1 MPTRALLVIDV
12 QNEYF
17 AGGALPVTHPSDS
30 LPRILEAMD
39 VASKA
44 GIPVVVVRHSEPATE
59 DAFQAGTEAWQLR
72 PEVEGRHRDHLV
84 DKRLPGSFT
93 NTDLEAFLRGRG
105 VDTVVI
111 SGYMTQMCCD
121 TTARQAA
128 HMGLGV
134 EFLSD
139 ATGTLDIE
147 NEAGR
152 IDAEELHRSVLVT
165 QQSGFARVVSTGE
178 WIARL

>member
-1 MPTRALLVIDV
+1 MDRATR
-12 QNEYF
+12 
-17 AGGALPVTHPSDS
+17 
-30 LPRILEAMD
+30 
-39 VASKA
+39 A
-44 GIPVVVVRHSEPATE
+44 GIPVVVVRHSDPPTE
-59 DAFQAGTEAWQLR
+59 GMFRAGSDAWRLR
-72 PEVEGRHRDHLV
+72 PEVEERPRSHLV

-93 NTDLEAFLRGRG
+93 GTDLEEFLRSHD

-128 HMGLGV
+128 HLGLGV

-139 ATGTLDIE
+139 ATGTLDVD

-165 QQSGFARVVSTGE
+165 QQSAFARVISTEE
-178 WIARL
+178 WIGRI

>member
-1 MPTRALLVIDV
+1 
-12 QNEYF
+12 
-17 AGGALPVTHPSDS
+17 
-30 LPRILEAMD
+30 
-39 VASKA
+39 
-44 GIPVVVVRHSEPATE
+44 
-59 DAFQAGTEAWQLR
+59 
-72 PEVEGRHRDHLV
+72 VEGRLRDHLV

-93 NTDLEAFLRGRG
+93 NTDLEAFLRGRE

-139 ATGTLDIE
+139 ATGTLDVD

-152 IDAEELHRSVLVT
+152 IDAEQLHRSVLVT
-165 QQSGFARVVSTGE
+165 QQSAFARVVFTE
-178 WIARL
+178 DWIAGL